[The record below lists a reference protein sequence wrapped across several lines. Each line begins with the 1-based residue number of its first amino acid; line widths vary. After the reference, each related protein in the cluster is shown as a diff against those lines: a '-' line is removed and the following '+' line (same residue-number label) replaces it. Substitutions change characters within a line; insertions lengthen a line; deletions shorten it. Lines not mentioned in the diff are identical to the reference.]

1 MAFAMKFNM
10 VDVIVSDSLENC
22 YVNGKRVG
30 FQFDIRLDYYR
41 GQFLSVIEE
50 LEVTVN
56 GEKIDT
62 ESIRFRLHDKEFG
75 VCQLE
80 TCCNEFWRVT
90 EPATIFVRKGG
101 GLPEGEHDI
110 ELRLMFRSPYMAIG
124 PNKYM
129 PVDNCGTKKLRVKF

>member
-101 GLPEGEHDI
+101 GLPEGA
-110 ELRLMFRSPYMAIG
+110 RYRTKARSGRPMAIG